1 MDTRLNI
8 FTKTE
13 QVEFIP
19 VSLCHSQFIKYRHY
33 CLSLARPNDMKIIIV
48 QECCGLSWNLQIFYS
63 KGEDKVI
70 WALCQINNNAYESH
84 STFSSWSSPR
94 YDSIKIREIQRNTLK
109 YFWSLVFLEQANK
122 SKNKK
127 NYLHGKAP
135 NKQKK
140 NKEIFL
146 GFLFSITSKHA
157 QKVNQLRLNFF
168 WFF

>member
-19 VSLCHSQFIKYRHY
+19 VSLCHDQFIKYRHY
-33 CLSLARPNDMKIIIV
+33 CLSLARPNNLKIIIV
-48 QECCGLSWNLQIFYS
+48 QECRGLSWNLQTFYS
-63 KGEDKVI
+63 TGEDKVKC
-70 WALCQINNNAYESH
+70 ALYQFSNYSYESH

-94 YDSIKIREIQRNTLK
+94 YNSNKKKRNSEKHTEIFLE
-109 YFWSLVFLEQANK
+109 FLVFLNKQIK
-122 SKNKK
+122 SKNEK
-127 NYLHGKAP
+127 NDLHGKAA

-146 GFLFSITSKHA
+146 GFLFSTTTKHA
-157 QKVNQLRLNFF
+157 QKVN
-168 WFF
+168 